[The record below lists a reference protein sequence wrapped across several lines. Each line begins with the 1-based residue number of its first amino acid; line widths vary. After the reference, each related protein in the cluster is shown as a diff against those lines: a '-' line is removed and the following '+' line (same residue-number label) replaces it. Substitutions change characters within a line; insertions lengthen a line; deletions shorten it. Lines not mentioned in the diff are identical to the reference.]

1 MELKRISDIT
11 WEIPKEGDM
20 KVPGLV
26 FASRKLLAGAENDKT
41 LVQARNVACL
51 PGIQRMS
58 YVMPDAHQGY
68 GFPIG
73 GVAAFDLEEGII
85 SPGGVGYDINC
96 GVRLLRSDFTENDI
110 SERRKELLAAIFREV
125 PAGVGKGGVTKLSRG
140 VLADILA
147 KGAEWAVE
155 NGYGA
160 AEDLERTEEG
170 GRMSEADPAAVSDR
184 AMERGIPQLGT
195 LGAGNHFLEIQ
206 KVDKIHDS
214 ATAAA
219 FGLDAEGQVTVM
231 IHCGSRGLGHQ
242 VATDY
247 IGLMEN
253 AFGTA
258 GLPDRELVNA
268 PFRSS
273 LARRYYGA
281 MCAAVNFAF
290 ANRQMI
296 AHWVRDVFAEV
307 MGRAMPMGQ
316 VYDVCHN
323 VAKVESHEVDGLW
336 KDLCVHR
343 KGATRSFGPGRAEVP
358 AAYRSVGQP
367 VLIPGSMG
375 TASYVLA
382 GTAEAEG
389 LSFGSTAHG
398 AGRLMSRHEALR
410 RFRGEQIRDDL
421 ARRGVELQAGSWKG
435 VAEEASGAYKDVD
448 EVVRVSHE
456 AGLGRLVARLV
467 RHERIVGATLC
478 VAARGGP
485 WEPRCGNPTTGV
497 VARRPHGADAAIPSS
512 DSSVSVRARLRAS
525 SPPDR
530 MVASSGRSLRR
541 VAGLS
546 RRAKPARSGPRSE
559 RGGRPGEWACHGVFG
574 IV

>member
-1 MELKRISDIT
+1 MELRRISDIT
-11 WEIPKEGDM
+11 WEIPKQGEM
-20 KVPGLV
+20 NVPGLV
-26 FASRKLLAGAENDKT
+26 YASRKLLAGAEKDKT

-51 PGIQRMS
+51 PGIRRMS

-73 GVAAFDLEEGII
+73 GVAAFDLDEGVI

-96 GVRLLRSDFTENDI
+96 GVRLLRSDFTEKDI
-110 SERRKELLAAIFREV
+110 AGRRPDLLAGIFAEV
-125 PAGVGKGGVTKLSRG
+125 PAGVGKGGVTKLSRSI
-140 VLADILA
+140 LRDILS

-155 NGYGA
+155 NGYGGA
-160 AEDLERTEEG
+160 DDLDRTEER
-170 GRMSEADPAAVSDR
+170 GRMAEADPDAVSDR
-184 AMERGIPQLGT
+184 AMERGIPQIGT

-206 KVDKIHDS
+206 KVDRLYDP
-214 ATAAA
+214 AAAAA
-219 FGLDAEGQVTVM
+219 FGLDAEGRVTVM

-242 VATDY
+242 VASDY
-247 IGLMEN
+247 IALMET
-253 AFGTA
+253 AFGTE
-258 GLPDRELVNA
+258 GLPDRELVYA
-268 PFRSS
+268 PFRSD

-281 MCAAVNFAF
+281 MCAAVNYAF

-296 AHWVRDVFAEV
+296 AHWVRNVFAGV
-307 MGRAMPMGQ
+307 MGEASGMGQ

-323 VAKVESHEVDGLW
+323 VAKVEAHQLGGTAR
-336 KDLCVHR
+336 DLCVHR
-343 KGATRSFGPGRAEVP
+343 KGATRSFGPGRPEVP
-358 AAYRSVGQP
+358 AVYRSVGQP

-421 ARRGVELQAGSWKG
+421 ARRGVELRAGSWKG

-467 RHERIVGATLC
+467 PLAVMKG
-478 VAARGGP
+478 
-485 WEPRCGNPTTGV
+485 
-497 VARRPHGADAAIPSS
+497 
-512 DSSVSVRARLRAS
+512 
-525 SPPDR
+525 
-530 MVASSGRSLRR
+530 
-541 VAGLS
+541 
-546 RRAKPARSGPRSE
+546 
-559 RGGRPGEWACHGVFG
+559 
-574 IV
+574 